1 MLAVA
6 SPLRQS
12 LRVVAR
18 AGRAAAVAKLT
29 PGAKRAAAAPLK
41 SAAGGKKARCL
52 APADAPALL
61 LVADEATKEHA
72 AAPAPA
78 VASSGAVVQLDPSYV
93 IIKDGGVPKLVRKD
107 DICDLTNSQ
116 SEDEREDAAFDRAL
130 APAGV
135 AQAVNH
141 IKTEAELEALIA
153 GVVMDAAPAL
163 CGEAQAPSEFDFGTM
178 FDAVLL
184 PAPSAPAAQ
193 AVAAPARAFVSAV
206 APIKYCGG
214 DEADDIMQAALA
226 EMEAAPVKPMSV
238 RQREL
243 LKKFN
248 VSAQTLDKI
257 TSSVHASKIIDAVM
271 AARNRNVALVAAGR
285 AQ

>member
-1 MLAVA
+1 MLTVA
-6 SPLRQS
+6 SPLRKS
-12 LRVVAR
+12 LRVVGR
-18 AGRAAAVAKLT
+18 AGRDAALAKQT
-29 PGAKRAAAAPLK
+29 PRAKRAAAAPLK
-41 SAAGGKKARCL
+41 YAAEEKKARCL

-61 LVADEATKEHA
+61 LVADEAKKEHA

-78 VASSGAVVQLDPSYV
+78 VASSGALAQLDPSYV
-93 IIKDGGVPKLVRKD
+93 IINDGGVPKLVRQD

-130 APAGV
+130 APTGV

-141 IKTEAELEALIA
+141 IKTEAEFEALIA
-153 GVVMDAAPAL
+153 GVVVDAAPAL
-163 CGEAQAPSEFDFGTM
+163 RGEAQAPSEFDFGTI
-178 FDAVLL
+178 FDAVDLG

-193 AVAAPARAFVSAV
+193 AVAAPARAFVSAA
-206 APIKYCGG
+206 APIKYSG

>member
-1 MLAVA
+1 MLTVA

-12 LRVVAR
+12 LRVVGR
-18 AGRAAAVAKLT
+18 AGRSAAPAKLT
-29 PGAKRAAAAPLK
+29 LGAKRVASTPLK
-41 SAAGGKKARCL
+41 CAAEGKKARCL
-52 APADAPALL
+52 ALAAAPAPL
-61 LVADEATKEHA
+61 LVADEATREHA

-78 VASSGAVVQLDPSYV
+78 VVSSGAVMQLDPGYV
-93 IIKDGGVPKLVRKD
+93 IITDGGVPKLVRKD

-135 AQAVNH
+135 AQAVNQ

-163 CGEAQAPSEFDFGTM
+163 PSVTQAPSEFDFGTI
-178 FDAVLL
+178 FDELV
-184 PAPSAPAAQ
+184 PARSVPSAQ
-193 AVAAPARAFVSAV
+193 GVAAPERVIVSAV
-206 APIKYCGG
+206 TPIKSSG